1 MTLRIDPE
9 QRFTCHSCGRCCR
22 RWDVLV
28 TEAERDTYVKR
39 GVARWF
45 RETGNETEG
54 TDRDPFE
61 AVPGWHG
68 YYRIRSRAD
77 GACGFLSNDDRCRI
91 HEEHGAAAKPLTCR
105 MFPFKFHPTAGGVTV
120 TASFGCPT
128 IVANRGELVSS
139 DASRHS
145 LEGYGAA
152 LKPPLTARQAAQREF
167 VAERSIDNRSLHIL
181 RESLLRILSRADDP
195 STRHGDNSGARS
207 GPGGLDLRVN
217 VQRIAQLLDD
227 LSRRRVVNLSS
238 EDFAEYIK
246 LTAPYA
252 ASSANAVAP
261 APPGRIGRLMQFGF
275 LYLVAATR
283 YGIDHRGDSPWSIR
297 LGRLRMLA
305 HFHRLAPPTDRVN
318 VRVLKRR
325 VDLNAPEIQPV
336 AYHYLRASIEALG
349 ARERPI
355 LDDFAIA
362 VSCLNAACALA
373 IMNTHATGRPIDRK
387 GFSDAL
393 MESVDVLHADD
404 RGLLGWALPRLA
416 AQVEALNVLS
426 AST

>member
-1 MTLRIDPE
+1 MHFRIDPE
-9 QRFTCHSCGRCCR
+9 QRFTCHSCARCCR
-22 RWDVLV
+22 RWEVLV
-28 TEAERDTYVKR
+28 TAAERDAYAKR

-45 RETGNETEG
+45 RDTGSDSDG

-61 AVPGWHG
+61 AVPGWRG
-68 YYRIRSRAD
+68 YYRIRTRAD
-77 GACGFLSNDDRCRI
+77 GACGFLSSDERCRI
-91 HEEHGAAAKPLTCR
+91 HEELGAAAKPLTCR

-139 DASRHS
+139 ELMRRS
-145 LEGYGAA
+145 LEDVIEAA
-152 LKPPLTARQAAQREF
+152 FRLPVAGTARPVTHREF
-167 VAERSIDNRSLHIL
+167 VAGRSIDKQSLHIL
-181 RESLLRILSRADDP
+181 RDSLLLMLARADD
-195 STRHGDNSGARS
+195 GAV
-207 GPGGLDLRVN
+207 DLRAN
-217 VQRIAQLLDD
+217 VRRIAHALDD
-227 LSRRRVVNLSS
+227 LTRSRVVRLS
-238 EDFAEYIK
+238 DAAFAEYLK
-246 LTAPYA
+246 LTLPYA
-252 ASSANAVAP
+252 AAKAQPP
-261 APPGRIGRLMQFGF
+261 ASPKPTGEGGPGRIGRLMQFGF

-297 LGRLRMLA
+297 LGRLRLLL
-305 HFHRLAPPTDRVN
+305 HFHGLAPPTDRVD
-318 VRVLKRR
+318 VRALKRR

-336 AYHYLRASIEALG
+336 AYHYLRAAIEALG
-349 ARERPI
+349 ARERPV

-373 IMNTHATGRPIDRK
+373 IMNAHASGRSIDRQS
-387 GFSDAL
+387 FSEAL

>member
-9 QRFTCHSCGRCCR
+9 QRFTCHSCARCCR
-22 RWDVLV
+22 RWEVLV
-28 TEAERDTYVKR
+28 TAAERDAYAKR

-45 RETGNETEG
+45 RDTGSDSEG

-61 AVPGWHG
+61 AVPGWRG
-68 YYRIRSRAD
+68 YYRIRTRAD
-77 GACGFLSNDDRCRI
+77 GACGFLSSGERCRI
-91 HEEHGAAAKPLTCR
+91 HEELGAAAKPLTCR

-139 DASRHS
+139 GPGRRWLETTYTDLAAPSRRPIAKS
-145 LEGYGAA
+145 
-152 LKPPLTARQAAQREF
+152 REF
-167 VAERSIDNRSLHIL
+167 VAGRSIDTASVHII
-181 RESLLRILSRADDP
+181 REALLRMLIRADE
-195 STRHGDNSGARS
+195 GAI
-207 GPGGLDLRVN
+207 DLRAN
-217 VQRIAQLLDD
+217 VQRIARLLDD
-227 LSRRRVVNLSS
+227 LSRRRVVNLPD

-252 ASSANAVAP
+252 ASSTNPVTP
-261 APPGRIGRLMQFGF
+261 VPPGRIGRLMQFGF

-297 LGRLRMLA
+297 LGRLRLLA
-305 HFHRLAPPTDRVN
+305 HFHRLAPPTDRVD
-318 VRVLKRR
+318 VRAVKRR

-336 AYHYLRASIEALG
+336 AYHYLRAAIEALG
-349 ARERPI
+349 ARERPV

-362 VSCLNAACALA
+362 VSCLNAAAALA
-373 IMNTHATGRPIDRK
+373 IMNAHATAQPLDRQS
-387 GFSDAL
+387 FSDAL

-404 RGLLGWALPRLA
+404 RGWLGWALPRLA